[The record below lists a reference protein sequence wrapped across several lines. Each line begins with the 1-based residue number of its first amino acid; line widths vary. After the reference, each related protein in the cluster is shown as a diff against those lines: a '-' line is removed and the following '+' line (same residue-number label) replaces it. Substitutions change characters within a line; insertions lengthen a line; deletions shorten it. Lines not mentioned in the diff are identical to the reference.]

1 MISAK
6 LDPVSAQRTVRELR
20 AFDKNVQN
28 KAWNLMYFAGQKIR
42 QEAIGKAP
50 VGITSGLRNGMKVD
64 WDKAKLEVSVWNAWE
79 YAPFVEFGT
88 GTKVSVPDGYE
99 AFAMQFYRGPGHN
112 QRAQPFLI
120 PPYERYTEKLV
131 KDIDTMIE
139 KETR

>member
-1 MISAK
+1 MINAK
-6 LDPVSAQRTVRELR
+6 LDQLSVQRTVRELND
-20 AFDKNVQN
+20 FDKNVQN
-28 KAWNLMYFAGQKIR
+28 KAWELMYFAGQKIR
-42 QEAIGKAP
+42 TEAQSRAP
-50 VGITSGLRNGMKVD
+50 VGVTAGLRTGIKMD
-64 WDKAKLEVSVWNAWE
+64 WDKVKLEVDIWSPWE

-120 PPYERYTEKLV
+120 PPFERYTQDLV
-131 KDIDTMIE
+131 KKIDYMIE